1 MASHSIPRGP
11 SSNRRGSTNDFLLRE
26 NEELKRKIKWMEK
39 EMESLRRKALNTS
52 VWRTP
57 SPEEERFLRETAKR
71 GLDDL
76 VAQVVDGSKKRKVG
90 GSFDPE
96 KEEEKSLPYMVKVGG
111 VRWEDGIG
119 GVEAALQEA
128 GVEFCEGTRW
138 LVNEEELEKRRKRG
152 SLASTVVVRVRGLD
166 VVHQLGRAG
175 VWVGGYWCSVK
186 RFVAVQP
193 KRKVWKG
200 RDGAILAS
208 LKGLGDRMVKLEG
221 MVNGVGRGV
230 WRKEVKREVVLE
242 EDRERKERQR
252 MEEGSDSEG
261 EEYRRE
267 QKKETG
273 LSVFAKPFV
282 YEPKGKKVDFGGRP
296 PSPRGSGLIWSWEKN
311 GLR

>member
-11 SSNRRGSTNDFLLRE
+11 SGSRRDSTKDFLLRE

-39 EMESLRRKALNTS
+39 EMESLRKKALNTS

-57 SPEEERFLRETAKR
+57 SPEEERFPRETAKR

-76 VAQVVDGSKKRKVG
+76 VAQVVDGGKKRKVG

-119 GVEAALQEA
+119 GVEAALLEA

-152 SLASTVVVRVRGLD
+152 SLASTVVVRVRGLE

-200 RDGAILAS
+200 RDGALLAS
-208 LKGLGDRMVKLEG
+208 LKGLSDKVMKLEG
-221 MVNGVGRGV
+221 MVQGVGRGL
-230 WRKEVKREVVLE
+230 WKKEKGVGVIRV
-242 EDRERKERQR
+242 EDKEREEWQR
-252 MEEGSDSEG
+252 MEESDSEG
-261 EEYRRE
+261 ERYRR
-267 QKKETG
+267 KSKRETG
-273 LSVFAKPFV
+273 LSAFAKPFV
-282 YEPKGKKVDFGGRP
+282 YEPKGKKVDFGGGP
-296 PSPRGSGLIWSWEKN
+296 PSPRGGDLIWDWEKD